1 MLLRSRVGLPLLL
14 LASLGACAT
23 LQQFVAL
30 RQVDFSL
37 AGVGNGRLA
46 GVALTRIATYQDLSA
61 TEIGR
66 IALAVATDNLPL
78 EFRADIRAENPAEN
92 RTTAS
97 MVRLA
102 WTLLLDDR
110 ETIHGVLDTTW
121 TLPPGQAVTIPLQ
134 LRLNLME
141 FFSGSAE
148 SLLNLAAGIAGLRAD
163 PTRITLRAVPSIDT
177 PLGPITYPT
186 PITIVSRTVGGDG
199 AR

>member
-1 MLLRSRVGLPLLL
+1 
-14 LASLGACAT
+14 
-23 LQQFVAL
+23 
-30 RQVDFSL
+30 
-37 AGVGNGRLA
+37 VGNGRLA
-46 GVALTRIATYQDLSA
+46 GVALGRIATYQDLSA

-66 IALAVATDNLPL
+66 IALALAADDLPL

-186 PITIVSRTVGGDG
+186 PITIVSRTVGSGG
-199 AR
+199 GW